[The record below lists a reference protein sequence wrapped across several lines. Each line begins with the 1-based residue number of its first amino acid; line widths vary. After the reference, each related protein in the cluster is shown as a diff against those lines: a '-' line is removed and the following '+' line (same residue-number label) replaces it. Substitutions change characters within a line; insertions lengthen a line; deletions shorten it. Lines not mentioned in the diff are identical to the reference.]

1 MYKSIAKHSEL
12 KLNLSMSNVE
22 YEIYDPLLNTWVLRS
37 MPLDD
42 FDRIISEIR
51 GDSDIYEAEH
61 KIAVKIIEGILNRPE
76 VESMD

>member
-1 MYKSIAKHSEL
+1 
-12 KLNLSMSNVE
+12 MSKVE

-42 FDRIISEIR
+42 FNKIVSEIH
-51 GDSDIYEAEH
+51 GDNDIYEAEH
-61 KIAVKIIEGILNRPE
+61 KIAVRIIEGILNKPK